1 MLCREWFQHPS
12 GGLPAYEWDFGDLNP
27 PVQAWAALEVFA
39 ADGAT
44 DYEFLSRVFDKLLV
58 NFTWWINREDADGSN
73 LFEGGFL
80 GLDNIGPLDRSHL
93 PPGYTLRQA
102 DATGWMA
109 VYSLVM
115 GVMASLLNRAG
126 VRPTSDLVLKFL
138 EHFALVRTA
147 LNGLG
152 LWNDEDGFFYDQ
164 LVSPDGSEQT
174 IAVHSMVGAIP
185 LLATM
190 VLDEEMLQRAA
201 AVGKRCAELLGLDAS
216 DPDKLAEGAE
226 LRGEPG
232 ARRLLLGVV
241 EIEHVSR
248 LVERLLDESEFLSEH
263 GLRSL
268 SAYHR
273 AHPYAIT
280 LGDYEATINYE
291 PAESTTYMF
300 GGNSNWRGPVWF
312 PLNHLAADALE
323 RLGRFYGDDE
333 RIAFPTG
340 STSTATY
347 GEVATE
353 LRRRLI
359 SLFLLDD
366 EGHRP
371 CFGTAAKFQDD
382 PRWRD
387 NLLFNE
393 YFDGD
398 TGKGLGASHQTGW
411 TGLVAD
417 LIFRVHGTGA
427 TTMRDLTFASSD
439 LSFEVD
445 EPST

>member
-1 MLCREWFQHPS
+1 MS
-12 GGLPAYEWDFGDLNP
+12 
-27 PVQAWAALEVFA
+27 
-39 ADGAT
+39 
-44 DYEFLSRVFDKLLV
+44 
-58 NFTWWINREDADGSN
+58 
-73 LFEGGFL
+73 
-80 GLDNIGPLDRSHL
+80 
-93 PPGYTLRQA
+93 PG
-102 DATGWMA
+102 
-109 VYSLVM
+109 
-115 GVMASLLNRAG
+115 
-126 VRPTSDLVLKFL
+126 
-138 EHFALVRTA
+138 E
-147 LNGLG
+147 
-152 LWNDEDGFFYDQ
+152 
-164 LVSPDGSEQT
+164 
-174 IAVHSMVGAIP
+174 
-185 LLATM
+185 
-190 VLDEEMLQRAA
+190 
-201 AVGKRCAELLGLDAS
+201 
-216 DPDKLAEGAE
+216 
-226 LRGEPG
+226 
-232 ARRLLLGVV
+232 RRLLLGVV

-248 LVERLLDESEFLSEH
+248 LVERLLDESEFLSAH

-273 AHPYAIT
+273 EHPYTIT

-312 PLNHLAADALE
+312 PLNHLAATPSSAS
-323 RLGRFYGDDE
+323 GASTATTSAS
-333 RIAFPTG
+333 RIPTG

-347 GEVATE
+347 DEVATD

-427 TTMRDLTFASSD
+427 TAMRDLTFASSD

-445 EPST
+445 EPSS